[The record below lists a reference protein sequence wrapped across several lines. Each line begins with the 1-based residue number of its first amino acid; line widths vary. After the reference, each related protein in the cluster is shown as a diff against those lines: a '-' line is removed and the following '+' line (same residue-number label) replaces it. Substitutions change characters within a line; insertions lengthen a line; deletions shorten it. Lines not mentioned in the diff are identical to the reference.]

1 MLLLALW
8 IGVIW
13 GFSAQSGT
21 NSEVSSNGISTRIA
35 ELLFR
40 TPSKAQ
46 YFAVECWVRKLAH
59 MTEFAFFAMVALT
72 TVEAMK
78 ARRPGLRAMLLTAL
92 LASTDE
98 LHQLF
103 VPGRNAMLA
112 DVLIDCLGGAL
123 GVEVLLLIRR
133 IFWKRRRRNHAV
145 RYAKSGL

>member
-46 YFAVECWVRKLAH
+46 HFAVECWVRKLAH

-133 IFWKRRRRNHAV
+133 IFWKRSRMKPVDMH
-145 RYAKSGL
+145 

>member
-21 NSEVSSNGISTRIA
+21 NSEISSNGISTRIA

-46 YFAVECWVRKLAH
+46 YFAVECWVRKVAH
-59 MTEFAFFAMVALT
+59 MTEFAFFAMMALT
-72 TVEAMK
+72 TVDSMK

-92 LASTDE
+92 LGSADE
-98 LHQLF
+98 VHQLF
-103 VPGRNAMLA
+103 VPGRNAA
-112 DVLIDCLGGAL
+112 AVDVLF
-123 GVEVLLLIRR
+123 VLL
-133 IFWKRRRRNHAV
+133 F
-145 RYAKSGL
+145 